1 MQLDRNVNISTGT
14 NSVMACKVIIILLL
28 EPSNDFKYL
37 VLSISSLSLLTYFR
51 FGDETTKML
60 LKLGFA
66 RVNL

>member
-1 MQLDRNVNISTGT
+1 MSIGT
-14 NSVMACKVIIILLL
+14 NSVMACKVIIIL
-28 EPSNDFKYL
+28 EPSNDFKYR

-51 FGDETTKML
+51 SGDETTKML